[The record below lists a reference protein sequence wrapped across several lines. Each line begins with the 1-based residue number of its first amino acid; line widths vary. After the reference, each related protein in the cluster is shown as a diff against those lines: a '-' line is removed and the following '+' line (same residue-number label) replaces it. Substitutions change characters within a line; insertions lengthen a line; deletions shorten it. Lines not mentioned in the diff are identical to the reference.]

1 VVRLPRALAQQ
12 IVEHA
17 RAELPNEAC
26 GLLAGRGQEVHSVH
40 PARNADASP
49 YRFTLDAQDQL
60 RITFAVEDEGDD
72 VLGVY
77 HSHTKSKAYPSRT
90 DVESAELLGDTAF
103 VIVSLASDPPDIRA
117 YRLDDG
123 ITPLDLVVE

>member
-1 VVRLPRALAQQ
+1 VVRLPRALAER

-26 GLLAGRGQEVHSVH
+26 GLLGGRGQEVRTVH

-49 YRFTLDAQDQL
+49 YRFTLDPQDQL
-60 RITFAVEDEGDD
+60 RITFAVEDEGDE

-77 HSHTKSKAYPSRT
+77 HSHTRSKAYPSRT

-103 VIVSLASDPPDIRA
+103 VIVSLASEPPDIRA
-117 YRLDDG
+117 YRLDGG
-123 ITPLDLVVE
+123 ITALDLVVE